1 MARETGSASSRRIE
15 VTLDAKARTID
26 VIAVPLG
33 GAATMVLGREATV
46 ERSFINALIASR
58 QLFKDI
64 VSCSADFAWE
74 TKGDGAFDFVSPRGA
89 LG

>member
-58 QLFKDI
+58 QLF
-64 VSCSADFAWE
+64 
-74 TKGDGAFDFVSPRGA
+74 
-89 LG
+89 